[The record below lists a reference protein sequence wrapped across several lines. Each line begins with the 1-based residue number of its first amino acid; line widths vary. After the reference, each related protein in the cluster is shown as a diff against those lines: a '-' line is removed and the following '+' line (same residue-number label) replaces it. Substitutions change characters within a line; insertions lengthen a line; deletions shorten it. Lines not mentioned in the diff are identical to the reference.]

1 MFWLSRSFARLLSVI
16 FLLAAILIVIAAG
29 LPNRAVY
36 TGMIT
41 PGQPPTAPEVGALA
55 PPFNAITP
63 SGDVI
68 DLAAMRGSPI
78 VVNFWATWCAPCILE
93 MPELQ
98 AFHEA
103 HANVHMIGVNLG
115 ESAEHVAQWMQD
127 GGFTYPTVLDPSG
140 AVASLYALRGQP
152 TTVILS
158 PSGMILHIVYG
169 AATRAALESVLEPYL
184 D

>member
-1 MFWLSRSFARLLSVI
+1 LSFAL
-16 FLLAAILIVIAAG
+16 LLAAIMIVIAAG
-29 LPNRAVY
+29 LPDRAGYSGV
-36 TGMIT
+36 IN
-41 PGQPPTAPEVGALA
+41 PGQPPIAPEVGAIA
-55 PPFNAITP
+55 PPFSGITP

-68 DLAAMRGSPI
+68 ELTAGSP
-78 VVNFWATWCAPCILE
+78 VVINFWATWCAPCILE

-103 HANVHMIGVNLG
+103 HANVRLIGVNLG
-115 ESAEHVAQWMQD
+115 ESAAQVARWMRD
-127 GGFTYPTVLDPSG
+127 GGFTYPTILDQSG

-158 PSGMILHIVYG
+158 PGGVILQIVYG
-169 AATRAALESVLEPYL
+169 ATSRAALESVLAPYL